1 MRMRARLVCAHLVDG
16 DEFGG
21 GKNAEG
27 LVGDEAEVGG
37 DQKRARDQAPQPAP
51 KQNPSNAHEPP
62 TSTCAAQT
70 RDSQERSETHAK

>member
-1 MRMRARLVCAHLVDG
+1 MRARLVCTHLVDG

-21 GKNAEG
+21 GENAEG
-27 LVGDEAEVGG
+27 LVGDETEVGG

-62 TSTCAAQT
+62 TVQT
-70 RDSQERSETHAK
+70 RDSQSGGQTHAK